1 MYLYSKKKGIHKT
14 SPKSMLP
21 KQKGA
26 KKLQNCTINEYPKK
40 EGGEIFKIF
49 FQNLN
54 SNLAPNFLLTIY
66 TTFSFH

>member
-1 MYLYSKKKGIHKT
+1 
-14 SPKSMLP
+14 MLP

-26 KKLQNCTINEYPKK
+26 KKLQNCTKNEYPIK

-54 SNLAPNFLLTIY
+54 SNLALNFLLTIY
-66 TTFSFH
+66 TTFCFH